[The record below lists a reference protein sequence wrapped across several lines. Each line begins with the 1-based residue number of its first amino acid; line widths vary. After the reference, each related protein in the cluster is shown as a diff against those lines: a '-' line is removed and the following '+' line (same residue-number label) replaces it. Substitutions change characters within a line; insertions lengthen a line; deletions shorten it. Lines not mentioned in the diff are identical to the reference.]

1 MKNINENLIEEAYLR
16 SLKLLKKNSTIYGV
30 LASSPQVKA
39 VKRNYLSIFARD
51 AGICSLGM
59 IISGDKKLI
68 ITARKSLDSLI
79 HKQASNG
86 QIPNYVKP
94 LEKRVDFW
102 RMGCIDATLWWL
114 IAVKFFDTY
123 SGEKIK
129 LENKYKKEIIKALY
143 WLKCQAHEKDKLLM
157 QNEASD
163 WADLMPRTGKVLYSN
178 ALWYQI
184 TKYYKLDIAQ
194 ETKENFNNL
203 FFPWDKN
210 AENVP
215 RCDQS
220 TIKAIQKLKPREHYL
235 SYTNYLFWGND
246 IDVFGNSLALLF
258 SLADKKMEKKILNFI
273 LKHPQNKDLPKP
285 VLFNP
290 IKEDSKLWRKY
301 MDCHSQNYPYQYHN
315 GGVWP
320 FASCFWV
327 MALVK
332 TGKKKEAL
340 AELEKI
346 AEALSHN
353 DWAFQEWFHAQT
365 GRAHGMHGQSWNAGA
380 FLLAYH
386 FIKKD
391 FKI

>member
-1 MKNINENLIEEAYLR
+1 MKTINEKLIEKCYKKSIE
-16 SLKLLKKNSTIYGV
+16 LLQTNSSDFGV
-30 LASSPQVKA
+30 LASSPQKKA
-39 VKRNYLSIFARD
+39 KERNYLSIFGRD

-59 IISGDKKLI
+59 VASGNKKLI
-68 ITARKSLDSLI
+68 ATARKSLENLI
-79 HKQASNG
+79 KAQALEG

-94 LEKRVDFW
+94 QKKYSDFW

-114 IAVKFFDTY
+114 IAVDFFDKHA
-123 SGEKIK
+123 GQKNKFKI
-129 LENKYKKEIIKALY
+129 ENKKQIIKALY
-143 WLKCQAHEKDKLLM
+143 WLECQKHEQDKLLI

-163 WADLMPRTGKVLYSN
+163 WADLMPRTGKVLYAN
-178 ALWYQI
+178 VLWYKASQLYDLKI
-184 TKYYKLDIAQ
+184 KN
-194 ETKENFNNL
+194 EVKENFNNI
-203 FFPWDKN
+203 FFPFDKDI
-210 AENVP
+210 EKIP
-215 RCDQS
+215 RCDRG
-220 TIKAIQKLKPREHYL
+220 TVKLIKKQEAKQYYL
-235 SYTNYLFWGND
+235 SFINYLFWGND
-246 IDVFGNSLALLF
+246 IDVFGNSLSLLF
-258 SLADKKMEKKILNFI
+258 GLADKKTEKKIINFI

-327 MALVK
+327 MALAK

-340 AELEKI
+340 AELKKI